1 MVTKSPILPTSVV
14 GSYATPSWLF
24 TAIQEMDKGNYGET
38 DINETFNDAVKV
50 AISDQEQA
58 GIDIISDGEMRRWHF
73 VQSFYKKMTGIEREP
88 DLRKIGV
95 YGYDSPARYKA
106 VSKIEVPEGLGIIE
120 EFDYLKT
127 QTNLPVK
134 MTCPGPLTL
143 TIHVRPGNIYKN
155 RIDMAWEL
163 ADVINQELKS
173 LVEKGAT
180 FIQIDEPSFA
190 IIPGEMDDW
199 IDLYNATVKGVN
211 AKLALHV
218 CFGNLGSRPRGKRQY
233 EWMFP
238 KLLDANAEQL
248 VLEYANREMIEAD
261 LWSKY
266 DIPNELGAGV
276 VDIKSFH
283 VETPEDV
290 AERIRILL
298 KHTDPEKMSIN
309 PDCGFFQLPRWLAYK
324 KLQALVAG
332 TQIVRS
338 EL

>member
-14 GSYATPSWLF
+14 GSYATPSWLI
-24 TAIQEMDKGNYGET
+24 TAIEEMDKGNYGET

-143 TIHVRPGNIYKN
+143 AIHVRPGNIYKN

-173 LVEKGAT
+173 LVEKGAN

>member
-106 VSKIEVPEGLGIIE
+106 VSKIEVPKGLGIIE

-298 KHTDPEKMSIN
+298 KDTDPEKMSIN

>member
-95 YGYDSPARYKA
+95 YGYDSRARYKA
-106 VSKIEVPEGLGIIE
+106 VSKIEGPEGLGIIE

>member
-127 QTNLPVK
+127 QTSLPVK

>member
-14 GSYATPSWLF
+14 GSYATPSWLI

-173 LVEKGAT
+173 LVEKGAN

>member
-14 GSYATPSWLF
+14 GSYATPSWLI
-24 TAIQEMDKGNYGET
+24 TAIQEMDKGNYGQT
-38 DINETFNDAVKV
+38 DIDETFNDAVKV

-73 VQSFYKKMTGIEREP
+73 VQSFYKKMTGIQREP

-143 TIHVRPGNIYKN
+143 TIHVRPGEIYKN

-163 ADVINQELKS
+163 ADVINRELKS
-173 LVEKGAT
+173 LVAKGAN

-199 IDLYNATVKGVN
+199 IDLYNATVKDVN

-298 KHTDPEKMSIN
+298 KHTNPEKMSIN

-332 TQIVRS
+332 TQLVRS

>member
-163 ADVINQELKS
+163 ADVINRELKS

>member
-218 CFGNLGSRPRGKRQY
+218 CFGNLGSRPRGKREY

-332 TQIVRS
+332 THIVRS

>member
-173 LVEKGAT
+173 LVEKGAN

>member
-14 GSYATPSWLF
+14 GSYATPSWLI
-24 TAIQEMDKGNYGET
+24 TAIQEMDKGNYGQT
-38 DINETFNDAVKV
+38 DIDETFNDAVKV

-73 VQSFYKKMTGIEREP
+73 VQSFYKKMTGIQREP

-143 TIHVRPGNIYKN
+143 TIHVRPGEIYKN

-163 ADVINQELKS
+163 ADVINRELKS
-173 LVEKGAT
+173 LVAKGAN

-199 IDLYNATVKGVN
+199 IDLYNATVKDVT

-298 KHTDPEKMSIN
+298 KHTNPEKMSIN

-332 TQIVRS
+332 TQLVRS

>member
-50 AISDQEQA
+50 AISDQEKA

-120 EFDYLKT
+120 EFGYLKT
-127 QTNLPVK
+127 QTDLPVK

-163 ADVINQELKS
+163 ADVINQELKLLS
-173 LVEKGAT
+173 QWLKINRLVLNISKTNFVIFHSPQNFIPKMITLKISRKAISQKDYIKYLGITMDCHLNLKQHILNISKKLVE
-180 FIQIDEPSFA
+180 
-190 IIPGEMDDW
+190 
-199 IDLYNATVKGVN
+199 V
-211 AKLALHV
+211 
-218 CFGNLGSRPRGKRQY
+218 
-233 EWMFP
+233 
-238 KLLDANAEQL
+238 L
-248 VLEYANREMIEAD
+248 V
-261 LWSKY
+261 
-266 DIPNELGAGV
+266 
-276 VDIKSFH
+276 
-283 VETPEDV
+283 
-290 AERIRILL
+290 
-298 KHTDPEKMSIN
+298 
-309 PDCGFFQLPRWLAYK
+309 
-324 KLQALVAG
+324 
-332 TQIVRS
+332 
-338 EL
+338 

>member
-127 QTNLPVK
+127 QTDLPVK

>member
-14 GSYATPSWLF
+14 GSYATTSWLI

-173 LVEKGAT
+173 LVEKGAN

-233 EWMFP
+233 QWMFP

>member
-218 CFGNLGSRPRGKRQY
+218 CFGNLGSRPRGKREY

>member
-218 CFGNLGSRPRGKRQY
+218 CFGNLGSRPRGKREY

-290 AERIRILL
+290 SERIRILL

>member
-14 GSYATPSWLF
+14 GSYATPSWLI

-127 QTNLPVK
+127 QTDLPVK

>member
-14 GSYATPSWLF
+14 GSYATPSWLI

-73 VQSFYKKMTGIEREP
+73 VQSFYKKMTGIERES

-127 QTNLPVK
+127 QTDLPVK

>member
-127 QTNLPVK
+127 QTDLPVK

-163 ADVINQELKS
+163 ADVIYQELKS

>member
-1 MVTKSPILPTSVV
+1 
-14 GSYATPSWLF
+14 
-24 TAIQEMDKGNYGET
+24 
-38 DINETFNDAVKV
+38 
-50 AISDQEQA
+50 
-58 GIDIISDGEMRRWHF
+58 
-73 VQSFYKKMTGIEREP
+73 
-88 DLRKIGV
+88 
-95 YGYDSPARYKA
+95 
-106 VSKIEVPEGLGIIE
+106 
-120 EFDYLKT
+120 
-127 QTNLPVK
+127 
-134 MTCPGPLTL
+134 
-143 TIHVRPGNIYKN
+143 
-155 RIDMAWEL
+155 
-163 ADVINQELKS
+163 
-173 LVEKGAT
+173 
-180 FIQIDEPSFA
+180 
-190 IIPGEMDDW
+190 MDDW